1 MPTLFG
7 KSYSKDELARRM
19 GNRSQIGGTRA
30 YELSDGPEKGVRA
43 VDFCT
48 GTGFEFTVLPDR
60 GLDIS
65 AASYRG
71 MSLAWRSPVGEVAPS
86 FYEPQGLGWLRTFH
100 GGLLTTC
107 GLTHVGG
114 PCQEGGESL
123 GLHGRYSTIPARN
136 VCVDSHWREDEYTM
150 WVKGDVKQSVL
161 FGENLT
167 LTRKVSA
174 TLGQS
179 RLEIEDLVENTGF
192 EKSPFL
198 ILYHINAGFPLVDAG
213 TRLVAT
219 SSSLTP
225 RDEEAEKGKEDYDV
239 MSEPLAGFKE
249 QVYFHDMKADS
260 EGFAYSGLLNERLRL
275 GLYVKYRNAT
285 LPHFV
290 QWKMMGEG
298 AYVVGME
305 PSNNLLRGRPGEREA
320 GTLVELEP
328 GERISMFLEIGVLS
342 GQREM
347 TTYEKKVTSILKA
360 QA

>member
-7 KSYSKDELARRM
+7 KSYSKQELARRV
-19 GNRSQIGGTRA
+19 GNLSQIGGTRA
-30 YELSDGPEKGVRA
+30 YELSDGPERGVRG
-43 VDFCT
+43 VDFRT
-48 GTGFEFTVLPDR
+48 ATGFEFTVLPDR

-65 AASYRG
+65 AASYQG
-71 MSLAWRSPVGEVAPS
+71 MSLVWRSPVGEIAPA

-114 PCQEGGESL
+114 PCQDGSESL
-123 GLHGRYSTIPARN
+123 GLHGRHSTTPARN
-136 VCVDSHWREDEYTM
+136 VSVDAHWRDDECTM
-150 WVKGDVKQSVL
+150 WIKGDVKQSVL

-167 LTRKVSA
+167 LTRKISA
-174 TLGQS
+174 TLGES
-179 RLEIEDLVENTGF
+179 RLAIEDLAENTGF

-219 SSSLTP
+219 SVSVTP
-225 RDEEAEKGKEDYDV
+225 RDEEAEKGKEDFNVVSD
-239 MSEPLAGFKE
+239 PLAGFSEK
-249 QVYFHDMKADS
+249 VYFHEMKADS
-260 EGFAYSGLLNERLRL
+260 DGYAYSALINERLAL
-275 GLYVKYRNAT
+275 GLCVRYRTGT

-305 PSNNLLRGRPGEREA
+305 PSNNLLRGRPGERDA
-320 GTLVELEP
+320 GTLPELEP
-328 GERISMFLEIGVLS
+328 GERLSMFLEIGVLS
-342 GQREM
+342 GQGEIKEYQKR
-347 TTYEKKVTSILKA
+347 VASILKG
-360 QA
+360 

>member
-1 MPTLFG
+1 MPGLFG
-7 KSYSKDELARRM
+7 KSYSKKELARRI
-19 GNRSQIGGTRA
+19 GNLSQIGGTRM

-43 VDFCT
+43 VDFRT

-65 AASYRG
+65 TASYRG
-71 MSLAWRSPVGEVAPS
+71 MSLAWRSPAGEVAPT

-107 GLTHVGG
+107 GLAHVGG
-114 PCQEGGESL
+114 PCEDGGESL

-136 VCVDSHWREDEYTM
+136 VCVDSYWRDDEYFM
-150 WVKGDVKQSVL
+150 WVKGVVKEAVL
-161 FGENLT
+161 FGENLA

-174 TLGQS
+174 KMGES
-179 RLEIEDLVENTGF
+179 RLTIEDLVENTGF

-213 TRLVAT
+213 TRLVA
-219 SSSLTP
+219 SSLSATA
-225 RDEEAEKGKEDYDV
+225 RDEEAEKDKEDYDL
-239 MSEPLAGFKE
+239 MSEPAAGYREK
-249 QVYFHDMKADS
+249 VYFHEMKADS
-260 EGFAYSGLLNERLRL
+260 EGYAYTALVNEARSL
-275 GLYVKYRNAT
+275 GLYVKYRKET
-285 LPHFV
+285 LPHLV

-305 PSNNLLRGRPGEREA
+305 PSNNRLRGRPAEREA

-328 GERISMFLEIGVLS
+328 EERVSMFLEIGVLS
-342 GQREM
+342 GQREIKD
-347 TTYEKKVTSILKA
+347 YQKKVASVLKG
-360 QA
+360 